1 MNYRHFKHEGWLYAL
16 AFLLAVLLR
25 FAQLGAMPLTDV
37 EAAPALQALQISQ
50 GLKPALAPHPFYILS
65 TAVLFFLYGSG
76 TDFLARLIPALAGSL
91 LVLVPLLFADRIK
104 PRVAVFLA
112 FFLALDPGLV
122 AISRQIASPILALTF
137 TFLALGLY
145 NRNKPILA
153 ATFAALA
160 FLSGPSI
167 WSGVIVLGIAWGIAR
182 FLNSRRPQ
190 PSDLDPQPSTFDF
203 RPLILPFISVFLFAG
218 SLFFVVPNGLSAALG
233 SIPAFIQSWLGVS
246 YVPVGRLF
254 FSLLIYQPLGILLAV
269 FAIIRGWMN
278 NSSRIIPLSIWFF
291 VALLLAVF
299 NPSRQLP
306 DLAWALIPLWAMA
319 ALELVRNV
327 DIFIEERAEVTGV
340 VFLTVFIWTF
350 AWLDFSGLNTFPTDS
365 REYLLR
371 IWLLVGSLF
380 LLVMSLLLVA
390 AGWSIR
396 TARIGGIWGLVLAL
410 GTFGVGG
417 AVGATGLRGGNFPEL
432 WWQPE
437 QPIHA
442 RLLESTVSDVSEWG
456 IGDDHAAPVTIVGID
471 SPALEWILRE
481 RQVSVVQS
489 LDSASAPAIVI
500 TPLQDDPVL
509 SSAYRGQDF
518 AWRQTPLWNIS
529 VPADWVR
536 WTALRQM
543 PISGE
548 TIILWTRDDLFINS
562 VETGTP

>member
-1 MNYRHFKHEGWLYAL
+1 MNYRHFKHESWLYAL

-50 GLKPALAPHPFYILS
+50 GLKPALDPHPFYILS
-65 TAVLFFLYGSG
+65 TAVLFFLYGG
-76 TDFLARLIPALAGSL
+76 GIDFLARFIPALAGSL

-145 NRNKPILA
+145 NRNKPTLA

-167 WSGVIVLGIAWGIAR
+167 WSGVIVLGIAWGIVR
-182 FLNSRRPQ
+182 LLSSRRTPAETQ
-190 PSDLDPQPSTFDF
+190 PSPSILQPSS
-203 RPLILPFISVFLFAG
+203 FIFSFLAVFLLAG

-254 FSLLIYQPLGILLAV
+254 FSLLIYQSLGILLAV
-269 FAIIRGWMN
+269 FAMIRGWMN

-299 NPSRQLP
+299 NPSRQLS

-327 DIFIEERAEVTGV
+327 DIFVEERTEVAGV
-340 VFLTVFIWTF
+340 VFLTVFIWAF

-432 WWQPE
+432 WWLPE